1 MKSVKYILLDLG
13 GVLYGVDYGL
23 TLQGLGLSAEALPAL
38 LQDPTLAA
46 YEKGELST
54 EAFLQGWKNR
64 FPHLT
69 ERDLIDA
76 WNAMLLGPLPEAEKV
91 LQILA
96 SSYSLALLSNTND
109 LHLTIVE
116 PHIAPWRKY
125 FVEVFFSNRISRR
138 KPEPAAYRYVLDEL
152 GWQPQNTLFID
163 DNSLNVQA
171 AQALGCLGYCIARN
185 QPELI
190 LRQLGLYD

>member
-1 MKSVKYILLDLG
+1 MKAVKYILLDLG
-13 GVLYGVDYGL
+13 GVLYELDYGR
-23 TLQGLGLSAEALPAL
+23 TLQGLGLSSDALPAL

-69 ERDLIDA
+69 EGDLIGA
-76 WNAMLLGPLPEAEKV
+76 WNAMLIGPLPQAETI
-91 LQILA
+91 LASLA
-96 SSYSLALLSNTND
+96 SSYPLALLSNTND

-116 PHIAPWRKY
+116 PQITPWRKY
-125 FVEVFFSNRISRR
+125 FVEVFFSNRIFRR
-138 KPEPAAYRYVLDEL
+138 KPEPASYLYVLNEL

-163 DNSLNVQA
+163 DNSINVYA
-171 AQALGCLGYCIARN
+171 AQALGCLGYCLERN
-185 QPELI
+185 RPELI
-190 LRQLGLYD
+190 LRQLELSR

>member
-54 EAFLQGWKNR
+54 EAFLQGWKSR

-76 WNAMLLGPLPEAEKV
+76 WNAMLLGPLPEAERSPPDPRLFLLPRPAK
-91 LQILA
+91 QYERPAPHDCRTPYCALA
-96 SSYSLALLSNTND
+96 
-109 LHLTIVE
+109 
-116 PHIAPWRKY
+116 
-125 FVEVFFSNRISRR
+125 EVFCGSLFFQPHFS
-138 KPEPAAYRYVLDEL
+138 
-152 GWQPQNTLFID
+152 
-163 DNSLNVQA
+163 
-171 AQALGCLGYCIARN
+171 AQA
-185 QPELI
+185 
-190 LRQLGLYD
+190 

>member
-1 MKSVKYILLDLG
+1 MKAVKYILLDLG
-13 GVLYGVDYGL
+13 GVLYGLDYGR
-23 TLQGLGLSAEALPAL
+23 TLRGLGLSSEALAAL

-69 ERDLIDA
+69 ERDLIEA
-76 WNAMLLGPLPEAEKV
+76 WNAMLLGPLPQAEKV
-91 LQILA
+91 LRTLA
-96 SSYSLALLSNTND
+96 SAYPLALLSNTNE
-109 LHLTIVE
+109 LHLTLVE
-116 PHIAPWRKY
+116 PQIAPWRKY
-125 FVEVFFSNRISRR
+125 FAGVFFSNRISRR
-138 KPEPAAYRYVLDEL
+138 KPEPASYLYVLSEL

-163 DNSLNVQA
+163 DNSINVHA
-171 AQALGCLGYCIARN
+171 AQALGCLGYCIDRN

-190 LRQLGLYD
+190 LQHLELSQ